1 MSMRFTASVLIAFMA
16 MSAHAQT
23 PPATSANN
31 NFAGVL
37 TSRDTAVLPVWNNRS
52 GKVEALLLLDP
63 ARQNEHF
70 GAFADSAAAGF
81 GIGARYSTGHGSLQ
95 AGISAD
101 SSNGLALLC
110 NARNGLTTLD
120 SLHDKCLL
128 ASLDASPQAAHD
140 PFIRPAQTLRAE
152 VRFERPESLF
162 EVSVGNADLQPAGT
176 DWLSPTA
183 GLLPGMNILGGHF
196 SQQDIS
202 ARGQLNLGDNG
213 WVSIGGTLAHARL
226 VPTDG
231 SAGSIG
237 QRWNTTSLG
246 VTAGK
251 GKLSGEVIGRVVEV
265 PGQTRTSNTFGVGL
279 SWQTPWKGKFTV
291 GAERSSGSNPLLLQ
305 PADPKDPGALNDG
318 TVPYVRYHQDL

>member
-1 MSMRFTASVLIAFMA
+1 MSMRLTASVLIAFAA

-23 PPATSANN
+23 VPATSASNST
-31 NFAGVL
+31 AVV
-37 TSRDTAVLPVWNNRS
+37 TSRDTEVLPVWNNRS

-63 ARQNEHF
+63 AGKSENL
-70 GAFADSAAAGF
+70 GAFGDARSSVF
-81 GIGARYSTGHGSLQ
+81 GVGARFFTGQATFQ

-101 SSNGLALLC
+101 NSSGLALLC
-110 NARNGLTTLD
+110 NARNGLTTLG

-128 ASLDASPQAAHD
+128 ASLDSPAQTARD
-140 PFIRPAQTLRAE
+140 PFLRPAQTLRAE
-152 VRFERPESLF
+152 ARFERPESLF
-162 EVSVGNADLQPAGT
+162 EVSIGKADLQSSGT

-183 GLLPGMNILGGHF
+183 GLLPGMSILGGHF

-231 SAGSIG
+231 SAGSLG

-246 VTAGK
+246 IAAGK

-265 PGQTRTSNTFGVGL
+265 PGQTHTSNTLGVGL
-279 SWQTPWKGKFTV
+279 SWQTPWKGKFTL
-291 GAERSSGSNPLLLQ
+291 GAEHSTGRNPLIQ
-305 PADPKDPGALNDG
+305 PADLANPGKNDD